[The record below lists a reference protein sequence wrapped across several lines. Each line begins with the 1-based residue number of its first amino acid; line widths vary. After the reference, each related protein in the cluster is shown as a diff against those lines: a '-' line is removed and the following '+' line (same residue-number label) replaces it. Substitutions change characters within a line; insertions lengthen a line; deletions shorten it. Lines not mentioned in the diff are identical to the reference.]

1 MLSWIGW
8 IATACFGLS
17 YFFKKPATLRLIQ
30 AGAALLWISYGLLI
44 HAMPV
49 VVANVIVALAALYST
64 FARKSP
70 QEEEAACTKPDLV
83 FAHRLHR
90 RDTLLN
96 AADVGH
102 PAIEYLLVRVATV
115 EAAASRM
122 LRCAILCSMQISRS
136 ICAC

>member
-30 AGAALLWISYGLLI
+30 AGAAILWISYGLLI

-64 FARKSP
+64 FAGNLAKRKAQRKTVLTQGKVRPRRRAFSS
-70 QEEEAACTKPDLV
+70 
-83 FAHRLHR
+83 LHQS
-90 RDTLLN
+90 TFSISGFGN
-96 AADVGH
+96 PTG
-102 PAIEYLLVRVATV
+102 
-115 EAAASRM
+115 AS
-122 LRCAILCSMQISRS
+122 LPPISRRGS
-136 ICAC
+136 VVPSC